1 MLTLYF
7 ARRLNL
13 LVLVINWLIRIAKTT
28 SDY

>member
-13 LVLVINWLIRIAKTT
+13 PVLVINWLISIEKTT

>member
-13 LVLVINWLIRIAKTT
+13 LVLVINWLISIAKTK